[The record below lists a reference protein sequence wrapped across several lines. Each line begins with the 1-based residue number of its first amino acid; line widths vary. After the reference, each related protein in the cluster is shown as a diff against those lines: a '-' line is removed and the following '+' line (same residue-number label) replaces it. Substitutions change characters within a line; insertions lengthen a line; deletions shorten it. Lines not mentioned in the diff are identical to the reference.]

1 MNNLLNIHVLTI
13 GALRG
18 LLGNGGQGVA
28 QGGVHVIDVPIDV
41 QQNMALMKEMKS
53 IDCAQFSRE

>member
-1 MNNLLNIHVLTI
+1 
-13 GALRG
+13 
-18 LLGNGGQGVA
+18 VA

-53 IDCAQFSRE
+53 VDCAQFSRE